1 MHRISMIE
9 GIGPTYQ
16 RRLDGSGIHTT
27 EDLLTMCKKRSSR
40 HHLADDTGISEKMIL
55 RWTNHADL
63 FRIKGV
69 GEEYADLLEAA
80 GIDTVPELA
89 RRNPEHLYEALRLVN
104 EDKRL
109 VKKIP
114 SQNQI
119 HHWVLEAKVL
129 PRMIT
134 Y

>member
-1 MHRISMIE
+1 MHRISTIK

-16 RRLDGSGIHTT
+16 RRLDTIGIHTT

-40 HHLADDTGISEKMIL
+40 HHLADDIGISEKMVL

-63 FRIKGV
+63 FRIKGI
-69 GEEYADLLEAA
+69 GDEYADLLEVA
-80 GIDTVPELA
+80 GVDTVPELG
-89 RRNPEHLYEALRLVN
+89 RRNPEHLCEALRIVN
-104 EDKRL
+104 EKKRL

-114 SQNQI
+114 SENQI
-119 HHWVLEAKVL
+119 HHWILEAKVL

>member
-1 MHRISMIE
+1 MHRISTIE

-16 RRLDGSGIHTT
+16 RRLDAVGIHTT
-27 EDLLTMCKKRSSR
+27 EELLNMCKKRSSR
-40 HHLADDTGISEKMIL
+40 HHLAEDTGISEKMIL

-63 FRIKGV
+63 YRIKGI

-80 GIDTVPELA
+80 GVDTVPELG
-89 RRNPEHLYEALRLVN
+89 RRNPEHLYEALRIIN
-104 EDKRL
+104 DDKRL

-114 SQNQI
+114 SENQI
-119 HHWVLEAKVL
+119 QHWVQEAKTL

>member
-1 MHRISMIE
+1 MHRISTIE

-16 RRLDGSGIHTT
+16 KRLDSAGIHTT
-27 EDLLTMCKKRSSR
+27 EELLNMCKKRSAR
-40 HHLADDTGISEKMIL
+40 HHLAEDTGISEKMIL

-63 FRIKGV
+63 FRIKGI

-80 GIDTVPELA
+80 GVDTVPELG
-89 RRNPEHLYEALRLVN
+89 RRNPEHLCEALHRIN
-104 EDKRL
+104 EEKRL
-109 VKKIP
+109 VHKMP
-114 SQNQI
+114 SENQVRTWI
-119 HHWVLEAKVL
+119 REAKTL